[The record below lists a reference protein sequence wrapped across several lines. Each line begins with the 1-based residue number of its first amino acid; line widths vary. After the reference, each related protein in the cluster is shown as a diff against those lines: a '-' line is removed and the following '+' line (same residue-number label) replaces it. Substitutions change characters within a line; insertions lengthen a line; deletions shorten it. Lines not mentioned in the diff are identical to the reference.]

1 MVLPPFSQMPLIFVL
16 CRSDGFKIKGYNF
29 IDLINNRVRDDFRA
43 VYVDSKL
50 HNQSSDTFNKHVGC
64 AYIGTC
70 TAIKDKPEESD
81 AYDPPCGLWKKRGKT
96 E

>member
-1 MVLPPFSQMPLIFVL
+1 MKFKKPKNGHFYHYCYE
-16 CRSDGFKIKGYNF
+16 CRY
-29 IDLINNRVRDDFRA
+29 
-43 VYVDSKL
+43 Y
-50 HNQSSDTFNKHVGC
+50 TFNKQIGC

-96 E
+96 K